1 MGIEDKSVS
10 FHFGKERRPS
20 WMKKVRSRFRRNTDH
35 QAVSET
41 DLQTLQSTSSD
52 YNDQNTC
59 FFRQIS
65 HAPSVAF
72 GDEGTTKYQPTQGHI
87 YFWKNFAYET
97 EGHPFLTTTHDTNM
111 EEISNV
117 LQYKW
122 KIKNPRIVLVM
133 ISNVTSHHDWK
144 NSRQLENFQKG
155 LIKAAN
161 ATDMWIIT
169 HGINVGITK
178 VIGDALHQEQL
189 RRKGL
194 KCHKHPNQNRIKFL
208 PLNLIGII
216 REDFLIYGDLFDGRI
231 DRVEIE
237 NEGNC
242 PEENKYELNPDHSH
256 YIIVRDNSINKT
268 GINHFLLHL
277 EQYMVCASETPNQ
290 RNEDDISSLGSN
302 EIPVVALLIQGG
314 YNCARLVLEH
324 LKKQLPVVVLYGS
337 GGLADLLAH
346 AYYEVQYRL
355 QGCWDAEFVENSLK
369 PDLTSKITRN
379 FPKLRD
385 NNIARNIFRDRILE
399 CVRQSHQNTQVYLTI
414 LNLHG
419 HSVGLENLDEHLL
432 CSLFKAQRPERLNW
446 HANMRKDLYL
456 TLDWN
461 TPHVA
466 TSEVFM
472 KDPSN
477 KFRIDKVIFDEAL
490 LRPNREEFV
499 DLFLNQSFKVHKYLT
514 PRRLKMIF
522 QKAKKKEF
530 FQSVC
535 WEGVLGHGMETKLGK
550 YFVEK
555 DLNWLIEHLTGIPN
569 FVNAQELSLN
579 AMGMYASDPAAAERK
594 ALTILIM
601 WSVFT
606 NRPKLCKLLWKHSD
620 QPVHVALVVSMIYD
634 QLSSYV
640 HEMGMKS
647 EMMNL
652 SKQFA
657 DMATAVLDASFN
669 DASCRAYDIL
679 SEESADWS
687 YKTAVDI
694 AADAKNRTFLSH
706 PCCQKW
712 LTSMFSG
719 KISIRDVTWG
729 VITLP
734 QWLKII
740 LCAFLIFP
748 MYIWIR
754 FKSGPWNT
762 FSSIEDESDDDKDDD
777 EDDDEE
783 ISREKKYVCENSNA
797 VKNEFP
803 FGHGRHRQ
811 QVATLLREKEVF
823 VRAPPPIWKMI
834 YWMWNAPITKFWIF
848 QLFYMFYLGI
858 FSFAVLAPSC
868 GILTLDIIVC
878 SWTFLI
884 AVDNIRRA
892 YILFKKYTSVPLF
905 LKCVEILLILTFVIL
920 YVLGRILNVGIFLKP
935 YNGKI
940 LLCVGL
946 LYFYYR
952 LIAIYLP
959 ISPTLGPLL
968 YRVKLMVLV
977 DFLNFMRM
985 TMLVII
991 SGGIVIQASLY
1002 PDYPLNTELFR
1013 RAFHRAW
1020 FSLFITPIDELQGRD
1035 FCRDA
1040 EILNNASSCSNIGK
1054 YKDIQCPNDGLW
1066 PYIFSIQYFVLLKL
1080 ILLTLLYALFSATA
1094 SKLQLETDAIW
1105 KFQRYQLVVDFANR
1119 SCLPPPLCVI
1129 GYLYIA
1135 VQWIIKCITCAF
1147 CRKQDQVDSKYVG
1160 VEDKSSFP
1168 EKDYNY
1174 WRQLAQDYLS
1184 KEEEKEQD
1192 KLSKQL
1198 EVIMNVSEDVEYQK
1212 KIMKQLKGRIRE
1224 LEHSVRL
1231 TQVYLESIKHIA
1243 EKHEDH
1249 VGPGIQILSRHSP
1262 YPGTRIQRF
1271 PVPDK
1276 YVPWEVMWTDYDPI
1290 AYTKPISDFPIEM
1303 QSYVDEDIL
1312 LIYEGDKKDQPLPV
1326 LQWNTVA
1333 VNVAGIYTNRK
1344 SWMVDSDGIS
1354 LTYKLDSENLPQ
1366 NPMGRCGIRGK
1377 GALPRWGPN
1386 HYIYIIITRWQKS
1399 KMSIAGGKGLE
1410 VIVMKNE
1417 KNQIT
1422 LPGSFVAAENQ
1433 YQAIIN
1439 LFKVDKDSKWQNKD
1453 DMLQFFQ
1460 ACIPSEKSSDS
1471 ESPGMKGQQLQL
1483 GYMDDPWNTDQAWR
1497 EVELWHIHYSETE
1510 TINEK
1515 LQSSLF
1521 WRLITEDIFMKLP
1534 AGQAQLLQEVT
1545 HSLQPSII

>member
-1 MGIEDKSVS
+1 NNQDLAFQLVENDPGTST
-10 FHFGKERRPS
+10 GKI
-20 WMKKVRSRFRRNTDH
+20 
-35 QAVSET
+35 VSET
-41 DLQTLQSTSSD
+41 DLQTFEGTSSGYD
-52 YNDQNTC
+52 KLNTC
-59 FFRQIS
+59 FQRQSS

-72 GDEGTTKYQPTQGHI
+72 GEEGMSKFSSTVGKI
-87 YFWKNFAYET
+87 CFWKNFAYET
-97 EGHPFLTTTHDTNM
+97 EGRPFLTTTHDANL
-111 EEISNV
+111 EEIANI
-117 LQYKW
+117 LQSKW
-122 KIKNPRIVLVM
+122 KIKSPRIVLVV
-133 ISNVTSHHDWK
+133 ISNVTSPHDWK

-161 ATDMWIIT
+161 ATDMWIVT
-169 HGINVGITK
+169 QGINVGITK
-178 VIGDALHQEQL
+178 VIGDAVHLEQL
-189 RRKGL
+189 RRQGL
-194 KCHKHPNQNRIKFL
+194 KCHKHPNQNSIKFI
-208 PLNLIGII
+208 PLNLIGIV
-216 REDFLIYGDLFDGRI
+216 REDFLIYGDLFDGRL

-256 YIIVRDNSINKT
+256 YIIVKDNTINKT
-268 GINHFLLHL
+268 GMNHFLLHL
-277 EQYMVCASETPNQ
+277 EQYMVSAVETSTPNQ
-290 RNEDDISSLGSN
+290 RNDDIETLSSN

-314 YNCARLVLEH
+314 YNCARLVLDH

-337 GGLADLLAH
+337 GGLADLIAH
-346 AYYEVQYRL
+346 AYYEIQYRL

-379 FPKLRD
+379 FPRLRD
-385 NNIARNIFRDRILE
+385 NTLARNIFRDRILE
-399 CVRQSHQNTQVYLTI
+399 CVRYSHQNTQVYLTI

-419 HSVGLENLDEHLL
+419 HSIGLENLDEHLL
-432 CSLFKAQRPERLNW
+432 RSLFKAQRPEHSNW

-477 KFRIDKVIFDEAL
+477 KFRIDKAIFDEAL

-499 DLFLNQSFKVHKYLT
+499 DLFLNQGFRVHKYLT
-514 PRRLKMIF
+514 PQRLKMIF
-522 QKAKKKEF
+522 SKARRKEF

-535 WEGVLGHGMETKLGK
+535 WEGVLGHGMERKLGK
-550 YFVEK
+550 NFVER
-555 DLNWLIEHLTGIPN
+555 DLNWLIEHVTGIPN
-569 FVNAQELSLN
+569 FVNPQELSLN
-579 AMGMYASDPAAAERK
+579 GMGMYASDPTSAERK

-601 WSVFT
+601 WAVFT
-606 NRPKLCKLLWKHSD
+606 NRPKLCKLLWRHSD
-620 QPVHVALVVSMIYD
+620 QPVHVALIVSMIYER
-634 QLSSYV
+634 LSSYV

-647 EMMNL
+647 EMMER
-652 SKQFA
+652 SQQFA
-657 DMATAVLDASFN
+657 DMATAVLDASYN

-694 AADAKNRTFLSH
+694 AADARNRTFLAH

-712 LTSMFSG
+712 LTSMFLG

-729 VITLP
+729 VITFP

-754 FKSGPWNT
+754 FKSEPWNT
-762 FSSIEDESDDDKDDD
+762 FSSVEDETDDDNDDD
-777 EDDDEE
+777 DNDDTMTNG
-783 ISREKKYVCENSNA
+783 KKYVYENSNS
-797 VKNEFP
+797 VRYEFP
-803 FGHGRHRQ
+803 FGHGKHRQ

-823 VRAPPPIWKMI
+823 IRAPPPIWKMI
-834 YWMWNAPITKFWIF
+834 YWMWSAPITKFWIF

-858 FSFAVLAPSC
+858 FSVAVLAPSC
-868 GILTLDIIVC
+868 GILILDIIVC

-884 AVDNIRRA
+884 AIENIRRA

-905 LKCVEILLILTFVIL
+905 LKCVEILLIIAFVVL

-977 DFLNFMRM
+977 DFVNFMRM

-991 SGGIVIQASLY
+991 SGGIVIQATLY
-1002 PDYPLNTELFR
+1002 PDFPLDTELFR

-1020 FSLFITPIDELQGRD
+1020 FSLFITPIDELQGKD
-1035 FCRDA
+1035 WCR
-1040 EILNNASSCSNIGK
+1040 EKGNINNITSCSNIGK
-1054 YKDIQCPNDGLW
+1054 YADKFCPNDGLW

-1094 SKLQLETDAIW
+1094 SKLQMETDAIW

-1129 GYLYIA
+1129 SYIY
-1135 VQWIIKCITCAF
+1135 IIFKWVLKCLTCAF
-1147 CRKQDQVDSKYVG
+1147 CQKQDQVDALCVKA
-1160 VEDKSSFP
+1160 EDKSSLS

-1184 KEEEKEQD
+1184 KEEEKDRDKD
-1192 KLSKQL
+1192 KLSKQMEAIL
-1198 EVIMNVSEDVEYQK
+1198 NMTDDLDYQK
-1212 KIMKQLKGRIRE
+1212 KILKQLKGRMRE
-1224 LEHSVRL
+1224 LEHTVRVS
-1231 TQVYLESIKHIA
+1231 QVYLESIKHIT
-1243 EKHEDH
+1243 EKHEEH
-1249 VGPGIQILSRHSP
+1249 AGPSIHILSRHSP
-1262 YPGTRIQRF
+1262 YPGTKIQRF

-1276 YVPWEVMWTDYDPI
+1276 YVPWEVMWTEYDPV
-1290 AYTKPISDFPIEM
+1290 AYTKPLCDFPIEI

-1312 LIYEGDKKDQPLPV
+1312 LIYEGDKKDKTLPI
-1326 LQWNTVA
+1326 LQWNTIN
-1333 VNVAGIYTNRK
+1333 VNVAGVYTNRK
-1344 SWMVDSDGIS
+1344 SWMVDSDGIP
-1354 LTYKLDSENLPQ
+1354 LIYKLDSENLPR
-1366 NPMGRCGIRGK
+1366 NPMGRSGIRGK
-1377 GALPRWGPN
+1377 GILPRWGPN
-1386 HYIYIIITRWQKS
+1386 HYIYIIITRWQRS
-1399 KMSIAGGKGLE
+1399 KLPIAGGKGLE

-1422 LPGSFVAAENQ
+1422 LPGSFVGADNQ
-1433 YQAIIN
+1433 YQMLAN
-1439 LFKVDKDSKWQNKD
+1439 LFKLDKSKWQNKEE
-1453 DMLQFFQ
+1453 MLQFFQ
-1460 ACIPSEKSSDS
+1460 GCAHLEEGKDSSGSE
-1471 ESPGMKGQQLQL
+1471 MKGQQLL
-1483 GYMDDPWNTDQAWR
+1483 VGYMDDPCNTDQAWR
-1497 EVELWHIHYSETE
+1497 EVELWHIHYSEME
-1510 TINEK
+1510 TLGEK
-1515 LQSSLF
+1515 LQSPLF

-1534 AGQAQLLQEVT
+1534 PGQALLLQEVT
-1545 HSLQPSII
+1545 HNLQPSII